1 MQVHS
6 STDAA
11 KLYASQQTSSEKTF
25 QNAIEALN
33 MPSDVKEAFL
43 SAMNTLGDGDR
54 LMALSLTFDAAK
66 LNSDLNGTS
75 YEPTFMDYDY
85 LKNRV
90 DALLHPTN
98 GAYTSDEAK
107 ESIQKFWSAFE
118 NVYGANATNGTA
130 STQEDDTAVVDF
142 LEKLRTK
149 GALKFLAD
157 FNKEKIEKMVE
168 EYKQKLLEEMGDSPE
183 AKKEIETLVAA
194 YKKQLLEELQNSL
207 DADEKTTP
215 INANAMIQAILGMQE
230 REAQP
235 LAKLLQNEHAK
246 EVSAKRN

>member
-1 MQVHS
+1 MQVNS
-6 STDAA
+6 SADAA

-43 SAMNTLGDGDR
+43 SAMNTLGDSDR
-54 LMALSLTFDAAK
+54 LMALSLTLDPAK
-66 LNSDLNGTS
+66 LASQINGTP
-75 YEPTFMDYDY
+75 YTPTLMDYDY

-90 DALLHPTN
+90 DAMLHPTN
-98 GAYTSDEAK
+98 GGYTSEEAK

-118 NVYGANATNGTA
+118 NVYASNAAN
-130 STQEDDTAVVDF
+130 STESAQEEDAAVVDF

-168 EYKQKLLEEMGDSPE
+168 EYKQKLLKEMGDSPE
-183 AKKEIETLVAA
+183 AKKEIDSLVAA

-215 INANAMIQAILGMQE
+215 INANAMIQAVLGMQE
-230 REAQP
+230 KEVKP
-235 LAKLLQNEHAK
+235 LEKLLQNEHAK
-246 EVSAKRN
+246 ESNAKRS